1 MLELLRLVHRRKVI
15 LLSLVTMRRR
25 HGDHRRMMSLQLTT
39 HMLALS
45 EKRLRTCVG
54 AAQRHRHQA
63 LIATR
68 HRPHRPRRTRALPV
82 TTQLLMVIPQIPT
95 AVDHGSGAASVLC

>member
-39 HMLALS
+39 HMLAL
-45 EKRLRTCVG
+45 
-54 AAQRHRHQA
+54 
-63 LIATR
+63 
-68 HRPHRPRRTRALPV
+68 
-82 TTQLLMVIPQIPT
+82 
-95 AVDHGSGAASVLC
+95 